1 MRVTIRADSVE
12 IEGYVNSVERLS
24 KPLWSSLGYFF
35 ERVCAGAF
43 GKALKRAKDVKILL
57 NHDPKRELGSISQG
71 NLELS
76 EDAIGLKARA
86 TITDADVVAKAKRGD
101 LVGWS
106 FGFYDRE
113 IEQGIEQ
120 GLPLRMIRDMDLE
133 EVSLLDKSKTPA
145 YDGTLVSVRE
155 DGRALQVR
163 AIDDDFEVVDETEE
177 QVPEETEPEA
187 EVETRDQEPTPDDE
201 SGEKTIDYSKY
212 EQMIAEMKG
221 EKSS

>member
-106 FGFYDRE
+106 FAFYDRK

-163 AIDDDFEVVDETEE
+163 AIDEDFEIVDETEE
-177 QVPEETEPEA
+177 QEPEDTEPEA
-187 EVETRDQEPTPDDE
+187 EVETRDQEPTPESE

>member
-106 FGFYDRE
+106 FGFYDRV

-145 YDGTLVSVRE
+145 YDGTLV
-155 DGRALQVR
+155 
-163 AIDDDFEVVDETEE
+163 
-177 QVPEETEPEA
+177 
-187 EVETRDQEPTPDDE
+187 
-201 SGEKTIDYSKY
+201 
-212 EQMIAEMKG
+212 
-221 EKSS
+221 